1 MLSWVLRI
9 NLVAAVFSAPAFP
22 AAVSSMKKFSRPL
35 LPSCTTRLCQVPA
48 AGIPAPPGP
57 GGRMVPSTSSTAA
70 PRLQRPGRAV
80 VGGLGVPGAVWPVGC
95 VCVWREWERMCV
107 SEGVRDREAWRSLHP
122 GLSCC
127 RRLPFS
133 VLFLVLIKLH
143 SSVLRFA
150 KVWGENGRWR
160 PLPLSWAMGSAWL
173 RGCPGP
179 FPAGPSSGVFPT
191 EPLGLHMWCPCSPTQ
206 VSV

>member
-1 MLSWVLRI
+1 M
-9 NLVAAVFSAPAFP
+9 
-22 AAVSSMKKFSRPL
+22 
-35 LPSCTTRLCQVPA
+35 
-48 AGIPAPPGP
+48 
-57 GGRMVPSTSSTAA
+57 
-70 PRLQRPGRAV
+70 
-80 VGGLGVPGAVWPVGC
+80 GGLGVPGAVWPVGC

-143 SSVLRFA
+143 SSILRFA

-160 PLPLSWAMGSAWL
+160 PLPLSWAMGSA
-173 RGCPGP
+173 CCVAAQGP
-179 FPAGPSSGVFPT
+179 FLLGPRLESSPRSPWGCTCGAHAPPRRFLCRHMCCAPTAASHSSLHAHVPSRAHLTERGLAVLWRVGVY
-191 EPLGLHMWCPCSPTQ
+191 LRLSVRDS
-206 VSV
+206 VSVPLWV